1 MSGLELNKIAAA
13 VLVAGLTAMV
23 VGKTT
28 SLLYSP
34 DTKVEKRGY
43 SIAVTEDAGAGA
55 GEPKAAGPVDITLF
69 LAAATKEK
77 GESLIKPCVTCH
89 SFEKGG
95 PHKVGPNMWG
105 VVGNH
110 KAHSADFAFSKAL
123 ADRSSEKW
131 GFQELSEF
139 LTKPAAY
146 VPGTKMA
153 FAGLKKPED
162 RAAVIV
168 YLNAM
173 SDSPLPIPA
182 PPAAAPDAAA
192 TDAPKP

>member
-43 SIAVTEDAGAGA
+43 SIAVSEDAGADTGK
-55 GEPKAAGPVDITLF
+55 PKATGPVDITAL
-69 LAAATKEK
+69 LADATKEK
-77 GESLIKPCVTCH
+77 GEGLTKPCVTCH

-95 PHKVGPNMWG
+95 PHKVGPNLWG

-110 KAHSADFAFSKAL
+110 KAHAEGFAFSKAIQ
-123 ADRSSEKW
+123 DRSSEKW

-153 FAGLKKPED
+153 FAGIKKPED

-173 SDSPLPIPA
+173 SDSPLPIPTA
-182 PPAAAPDAAA
+182 PAAADAA
-192 TDAPKP
+192 PKEAAKP

>member
-13 VLVAGLTAMV
+13 VLVAGLVGMV

-28 SLLYSP
+28 SLLYAP
-34 DTKVEKRGY
+34 EKAPETRGY

-55 GEPKAAGPVDITLF
+55 AEKKDVGPVDITQF
-69 LAAATKEK
+69 LASATKEK

-95 PHKVGPNMWG
+95 PHKVGPNQWG
-105 VVGNH
+105 IVGNH
-110 KAHSADFAFSKAL
+110 KAHAPDFPYSKAL
-123 ADRSSEKW
+123 AERSSEKW

-153 FAGLKKPED
+153 FAGIKKPED

-173 SDSPLPIPA
+173 SDAPLPIPA
-182 PPAAAPDAAA
+182 PPAASAEPAKAEP
-192 TDAPKP
+192 TK